1 MSQSLTRV
9 PRSSPDTVAAL
20 EQLLH
25 HPRADEA
32 AGAGHAHQL
41 LLLTAVG
48 LGRHGDPAQQVPML
62 KLLVECVWNGSV
74 SVSDS
79 QCVFVP
85 RSLTLCYPSTDVVLC
100 GDPGTYGS
108 SPYLYREAVSQRER
122 GRGWGRRNCDRLRA
136 KHRDSSSSPL
146 LIQRRG
152 ASSRRRGARR
162 VSVSENSGA
171 WEPRG
176 ERAQMRSLFG
186 WLVRFVAGS

>member
-62 KLLVECVWNGSV
+62 KLLVECVWNGPV

-79 QCVFVP
+79 SVCV
-85 RSLTLCYPSTDVVLC
+85 RASISLTLCYPSTDVV
-100 GDPGTYGS
+100 
-108 SPYLYREAVSQRER
+108 
-122 GRGWGRRNCDRLRA
+122 
-136 KHRDSSSSPL
+136 
-146 LIQRRG
+146 
-152 ASSRRRGARR
+152 
-162 VSVSENSGA
+162 
-171 WEPRG
+171 
-176 ERAQMRSLFG
+176 
-186 WLVRFVAGS
+186 FVESKWDEQ

>member
-85 RSLTLCYPSTDVVLC
+85 RSLSLSATRRQMLSCVVILARMVWWQPVFIPRGGEPKRKRSWLGEAQLRPPS
-100 GDPGTYGS
+100 
-108 SPYLYREAVSQRER
+108 REAP
-122 GRGWGRRNCDRLRA
+122 GRLLLCSFSGGGRRVERSGQQQAALA
-136 KHRDSSSSPL
+136 GF
-146 LIQRRG
+146 RG
-152 ASSRRRGARR
+152 VEA
-162 VSVSENSGA
+162 A
-171 WEPRG
+171 W
-176 ERAQMRSLFG
+176 
-186 WLVRFVAGS
+186 

>member
-1 MSQSLTRV
+1 VSQSLTRV

-85 RSLTLCYPSTDVVLC
+85 RSLSLTATRRQMLSCVVTLARMVAARIYT
-100 GDPGTYGS
+100 
-108 SPYLYREAVSQRER
+108 
-122 GRGWGRRNCDRLRA
+122 
-136 KHRDSSSSPL
+136 
-146 LIQRRG
+146 
-152 ASSRRRGARR
+152 ARR
-162 VSVSENSGA
+162 
-171 WEPRG
+171 
-176 ERAQMRSLFG
+176 
-186 WLVRFVAGS
+186 